1 VPSLCV
7 APLSASGARASDSV
21 PEGRKADDDGG
32 VCLGTEELKDLL
44 APARIGSS
52 GAASGGQGLSS
63 QGLSSAGAL
72 AGRGRGL
79 SIREDADGGIYFA
92 GAEEA
97 EVVSFED
104 ARTLL
109 EQGTARRA
117 VGSTEMNTHSS
128 RSHAIFTL
136 TIEQR
141 VVGDAE
147 PEPGTAGDVALSEV
161 AVGCEEEYIT
171 SKFHFVDL
179 AGSERLKKTKAEGER
194 LKEGIN
200 INSGLLA
207 LGNVISALGDET
219 RMRQGAHVPYRDSK
233 LTRMLQDSLG
243 GNSRT
248 LMIACVSPVDSNSEE
263 SKSTLQY
270 ANRARNIKNKPVI
283 NRDPHSHLIAQLR
296 KEVAGLRSLLHQNG
310 IYASLSALPSAPAP
324 APAPA
329 APASPSREG
338 PSLGEGSARAR
349 EASLREQLVRF
360 EVQVAEQA
368 ALIDDLKLGMAQ
380 MYTSATAMQEEM
392 HAMRANLANPH
403 ALEEALTAMERLVAS
418 IHNIE
423 EQCRTKVVKHAA
435 CMPAAGNV
443 SVMSS
448 SGDKSARLEGPY
460 SARQEGPAIFRRL
473 SSRPSSGGSSLWS
486 PRDGAASGG
495 ADGSL
500 PLSRQGT
507 PGGGGGALTVP
518 PLALEGLRQLN
529 CTGDEGDECMATDRT
544 DRTDGASRQL
554 MSDAMRE
561 MVLCE
566 GMRDMDAVLLEKE
579 RLLHELVR
587 NQRDFDTMRNAYERK
602 MQHLQLSIRA
612 IEEERDQTAKELESL
627 DQRPALTSRTSE
639 DKERQR
645 VRLRQLEEELRKLRK
660 KVKDHERLLSFKEQ
674 GDQKIA
680 KLSQEV
686 EQLKT
691 TRMQLHKKMARE
703 AKGFREHKQELE
715 KQIVT
720 LRKADM
726 SSRKVILELQT
737 KLSSKERGE
746 HVQRRRAQTAMEK
759 KKLSLEKEKEVDWG
773 KALARGKA
781 LDVDDVDVVL
791 WLHEQLAQ
799 ASRKETARLEL
810 ETSTTFRQQLDT
822 HLGDSLSK
830 LACLERELAGGSSK
844 DRSVGEREL
853 QDLRDETEYLMAEA
867 DFRAVELERAKKHL
881 ADAEKAEREMP
892 DVLAHMSELQVRR
905 LATACYEDCVQ
916 SRINLQKKTHRL
928 HESEVSLLDA
938 RRSLQEAS
946 LQALALREAHD
957 SEKTKIEQLYEE
969 KLAFLM
975 QHLQEEQAHLK
986 SPLLHATSA
995 YQTPRAVLG
1004 IPPFGANSP
1013 TGAGGSGDPLAL
1025 PLAHPHTPVAPL
1037 AKKGP
1042 HPGAVSPL
1050 SPTSS
1055 DPSAGASSA
1064 RRNPFQVANVFQQQQ
1079 LQQQLQLHQNQQLQQ
1094 QEEED
1099 ATREH
1104 KEDTWREHKQDTS
1117 GEHGEDIPVQWK
1129 QDSRVGAGARSARPS
1144 TSGARAGVPTLPIGD
1159 MDSGGDMDAGDA
1171 QHNSAR
1177 QSAWSAR
1184 ESSSWHDPAGD
1195 GDAARLVSRS
1205 VRETRLV
1212 SRTVSIRPS
1221 PSFYPPTASPPP
1233 PPSPRSL
1240 PSAGNG
1246 RTPRLGA
1253 QSGLGL
1259 PARVGGQ
1266 IEAAR
1271 GDRSSKAVCF
1281 CVGAPRW
1288 HCPTCVQRAACGGHA
1303 CHGPPSMQ
1311 PMVGKA
1317 AMEAMLPMP
1326 AMAWCACVVCC
1337 LRQRLGLPHVSG
1349 WACLRVYMAT
1359 LGNSCLFARVYGNY
1373 CVFVHVATCL
1383 RMWQL
1388 SLF

>member
-1 VPSLCV
+1 MS
-7 APLSASGARASDSV
+7 
-21 PEGRKADDDGG
+21 EGRKADDDGG

-52 GAASGGQGLSS
+52 GAPSGGQGLSS

-72 AGRGRGL
+72 TGRGRGL

-104 ARTLL
+104 ARSLL

-147 PEPGTAGDVALSEV
+147 PEGTAGDVALSEV

-310 IYASLSALPSAPAP
+310 IYASLSALPCAPAPAP

-338 PSLGEGSARAR
+338 PSLGEGAARAR

-423 EQCRTKVVKHAA
+423 ERCRTKVVVRAA
-435 CMPAAGNV
+435 CMPAASNV
-443 SVMSS
+443 IAMSS
-448 SGDKSARLEGPY
+448 SGDKSARLEGLY

-473 SSRPSSGGSSLWS
+473 SSRPSSSGSSLWS

-529 CTGDEGDECMATDRT
+529 CTGDEGDECLAT

-645 VRLRQLEEELRKLRK
+645 VRLRHLEEELRKLRK

-726 SSRKVILELQT
+726 SSRKVIIELQT

-892 DVLAHMSELQVRR
+892 EVLAHMSELQVRR

-995 YQTPRAVLG
+995 SHTPRAVLG

-1013 TGAGGSGDPLAL
+1013 TGAGASGDPLAP
-1025 PLAHPHTPVAPL
+1025 PLALPQTPVAPL

-1050 SPTSS
+1050 SPTSF

-1079 LQQQLQLHQNQQLQQ
+1079 LQQQLQQHENQQLQQ
-1094 QEEED
+1094 PEEED

-1104 KEDTWREHKQDTS
+1104 KEDTWREHTLDTS
-1117 GEHGEDIPVQWK
+1117 GEHAEDTLIQWK
-1129 QDSRVGAGARSARPS
+1129 QDSRVSAGARSARPT

-1159 MDSGGDMDAGDA
+1159 MDSGGDIDAADA
-1171 QHNSAR
+1171 QHN
-1177 QSAWSAR
+1177 SAWSAR
-1184 ESSSWHDPAGD
+1184 ESSSSRDPASD

-1205 VRETRLV
+1205 MRETRLV
-1212 SRTVSIRPS
+1212 SRTVSCPAALLQS
-1221 PSFYPPTASPPP
+1221 LLYPPIPSPPP
-1233 PPSPRSL
+1233 SLSSL
-1240 PSAGNG
+1240 PSLCWK
-1246 RTPRLGA
+1246 RTD
-1253 QSGLGL
+1253 S
-1259 PARVGGQ
+1259 
-1266 IEAAR
+1266 EAR
-1271 GDRSSKAVCF
+1271 GSEEGGPIRIGLACEGGRADRSSK
-1281 CVGAPRW
+1281 GR
-1288 HCPTCVQRAACGGHA
+1288 
-1303 CHGPPSMQ
+1303 
-1311 PMVGKA
+1311 
-1317 AMEAMLPMP
+1317 
-1326 AMAWCACVVCC
+1326 
-1337 LRQRLGLPHVSG
+1337 
-1349 WACLRVYMAT
+1349 
-1359 LGNSCLFARVYGNY
+1359 
-1373 CVFVHVATCL
+1373 
-1383 RMWQL
+1383 
-1388 SLF
+1388 

>member
-1 VPSLCV
+1 M
-7 APLSASGARASDSV
+7 
-21 PEGRKADDDGG
+21 
-32 VCLGTEELKDLL
+32 
-44 APARIGSS
+44 
-52 GAASGGQGLSS
+52 
-63 QGLSSAGAL
+63 
-72 AGRGRGL
+72 
-79 SIREDADGGIYFA
+79 
-92 GAEEA
+92 
-97 EVVSFED
+97 VSFED

-147 PEPGTAGDVALSEV
+147 PEPGTAGDGAVSEV
-161 AVGCEEEYIT
+161 AVGGEEEYIT

-296 KEVAGLRSLLHQNG
+296 KEVAGLRSLLHLNG

-338 PSLGEGSARAR
+338 PSLGEGAARAR

-360 EVQVAEQA
+360 EVQVAQQA

-380 MYTSATAMQEEM
+380 MYMSATAMQEEM

-418 IHNIE
+418 IHMIE
-423 EQCRTKVVKHAA
+423 ERCRTKVVVHAA
-435 CMPAAGNV
+435 SMPTAANA
-443 SVMSS
+443 SVMSCS
-448 SGDKSARLEGPY
+448 ADKSASLPGDKSAGQEGPH
-460 SARQEGPAIFRRL
+460 SARQEAPNIFRRL
-473 SSRPSSGGSSLWS
+473 SSRPSSSGISLWS
-486 PRDGAASGG
+486 PRDGAASAG
-495 ADGSL
+495 AHAILS
-500 PLSRQGT
+500 LSRQGT

-518 PLALEGLRQLN
+518 PLALEGLGQLN
-529 CTGDEGDECMATDRT
+529 CTGDEVDECMATDRT
-544 DRTDGASRQL
+544 DGGSRQL

-726 SSRKVILELQT
+726 SSRKVIIELQT

-759 KKLSLEKEKEVDWG
+759 KKLSLEKEKDLDLG

-781 LDVDDVDVVL
+781 LEVNDVDVVE
-791 WLHEQLAQ
+791 WLRSQLAQ

-810 ETSTTFRQQLDT
+810 ETSTGLRQQLDK

-844 DRSVGEREL
+844 ERSVGEREL
-853 QDLRDETEYLMAEA
+853 QDLRDETEYLMAEV

-881 ADAEKAEREMP
+881 ADAEKAERDVP
-892 DVLAHMSELQVRR
+892 DVLAQMPELQVRR
-905 LATACYEDCVQ
+905 LATACYEECVQ

-995 YQTPRAVLG
+995 SHTPRGVLG

-1013 TGAGGSGDPLAL
+1013 TGAGGSGDD
-1025 PLAHPHTPVAPL
+1025 LAHPQTPVAPL

-1050 SPTSS
+1050 SPTCS
-1055 DPSAGASSA
+1055 DASAGASSA

-1079 LQQQLQLHQNQQLQQ
+1079 QQKQLQQLQPPQQPHQNQEQLQHQ
-1094 QEEED
+1094 EEEED

-1104 KEDTWREHKQDTS
+1104 KADTS
-1117 GEHGEDIPVQWK
+1117 GEHKEDTPVQWK
-1129 QDSRVGAGARSARPS
+1129 QESKISAGARSARPT
-1144 TSGARAGVPTLPIGD
+1144 TSGARVGIPTLPIGD
-1159 MDSGGDMDAGDA
+1159 MDSGADMEAADA
-1171 QHNSAR
+1171 QYNSAR

-1184 ESSSWHDPAGD
+1184 ESSSARDPAGD

-1205 VRETRLV
+1205 VRETSLV

-1221 PSFYPPTASPPP
+1221 ASLHSPTPSPSLLPLLS
-1233 PPSPRSL
+1233 PPSP

-1246 RTPRLGA
+1246 RT
-1253 QSGLGL
+1253 
-1259 PARVGGQ
+1259 
-1266 IEAAR
+1266 
-1271 GDRSSKAVCF
+1271 
-1281 CVGAPRW
+1281 
-1288 HCPTCVQRAACGGHA
+1288 
-1303 CHGPPSMQ
+1303 
-1311 PMVGKA
+1311 
-1317 AMEAMLPMP
+1317 
-1326 AMAWCACVVCC
+1326 
-1337 LRQRLGLPHVSG
+1337 QRLGVVKKE
-1349 WACLRVYMAT
+1349 AE
-1359 LGNSCLFARVYGNY
+1359 
-1373 CVFVHVATCL
+1373 
-1383 RMWQL
+1383 
-1388 SLF
+1388 